1 MERRRWIKL
10 YMMDYDEVYHDSKMF
25 HLWIDI
31 LLHTN
36 PVDYYHHGDLIKRG
50 QCILSLNQVAERCHM
65 SKPTV
70 SKYLRLLEECG
81 KIKLDIQRKGTKVTV
96 LNWDKYQS
104 DTSTSG
110 LELNHLLNHLLNHSL
125 NQEVNHLLNPN
136 KKSLKEESKR
146 IKEETKRQ
154 TREDRI
160 YNSLLSKGLEDYY
173 SETYEKCEVYGFDRI
188 KNLKAFCIAVAEEL
202 AAKKKPVPI
211 AEKKKTKV
219 PQKVTEEDKEE
230 LRRLME
236 SIYGNDEEQVSNE
249 EQVSDE
255 EVAELRKSMEELGGN
270 L

>member
-50 QCILSLNQVAERCHM
+50 QCILSLNQVAARCHM
-65 SKPTV
+65 SKHTV
-70 SKYLRLLEECG
+70 KKYLSLLEECG

-96 LNWDKYQS
+96 LNWDRYQS
-104 DTSTSG
+104 DNQVG
-110 LELNHLLNHLLNHSL
+110 GAKLH
-125 NQEVNHLLNPN
+125 QEVHQEVHPN

-211 AEKKKTKV
+211 TEKKKPKV

-236 SIYGNDEEQVSNE
+236 G
-249 EQVSDE
+249 
-255 EVAELRKSMEELGGN
+255 LGGD

>member
-65 SKPTV
+65 SKHTV
-70 SKYLRLLEECG
+70 KKYLSLLEECG

-96 LNWDKYQS
+96 LSWDRYQS
-104 DTSTSG
+104 DNQVG
-110 LELNHLLNHLLNHSL
+110 GAKLH
-125 NQEVNHLLNPN
+125 QEVHQEVHPN

-173 SETYEKCEVYGFDRI
+173 QETYEKCEVYGFDRI

-211 AEKKKTKV
+211 TEKKKPKRR
-219 PQKVTEEDKEE
+219 VTEEDKEE
-230 LRRLME
+230 LRRLAE
-236 SIYGNDEEQVSNE
+236 GLYGNDE

-255 EVAELRKSMEELGGN
+255 EVAELRKSMEELGGDS
-270 L
+270 

>member
-65 SKPTV
+65 SKHTV
-70 SKYLRLLEECG
+70 KKYLSLLEECG

-96 LNWDKYQS
+96 LSWDRYQS
-104 DTSTSG
+104 DNQVG
-110 LELNHLLNHLLNHSL
+110 GAKLH
-125 NQEVNHLLNPN
+125 QEVHQEVHQELHQEVHPN

-173 SETYEKCEVYGFDRI
+173 QETYEKCEVYGFDRI

-211 AEKKKTKV
+211 AKK
-219 PQKVTEEDKEE
+219 EN
-230 LRRLME
+230 RR
-236 SIYGNDEEQVSNE
+236 
-249 EQVSDE
+249 VSDE
-255 EVAELRKSMEELGGN
+255 EIAELRKKMETLGGD

>member
-1 MERRRWIKL
+1 
-10 YMMDYDEVYHDSKMF
+10 MMDYDEVYHDSKMF

-65 SKPTV
+65 SKHTV
-70 SKYLRLLEECG
+70 KKYLSLLEECG
-81 KIKLDIQRKGTKVTV
+81 KVKLDISRKGTKVTV
-96 LNWDKYQS
+96 LNWDRYQS
-104 DTSTSG
+104 DNQVG
-110 LELNHLLNHLLNHSL
+110 GAKLH
-125 NQEVNHLLNPN
+125 QEVHPN

-173 SETYEKCEVYGFDRI
+173 QETYEKCEVYGFDRI

-202 AAKKKPVPI
+202 AAKKKPIPI
-211 AEKKKTKV
+211 AERKKPKRR
-219 PQKVTEEDKEE
+219 KVTEEDKEE
-230 LRRLME
+230 LRRLAE
-236 SIYGNDEEQVSNE
+236 GLYGNDE

-255 EVAELRKSMEELGGN
+255 EVAELRKSMEELGGD

>member
-65 SKPTV
+65 SKHTV
-70 SKYLRLLEECG
+70 KKYLGLLEECG
-81 KIKLDIQRKGTKVTV
+81 KIKLDVQRKGTKVTV
-96 LNWDKYQS
+96 LNWDRYQS
-104 DTSTSG
+104 DNQVG
-110 LELNHLLNHLLNHSL
+110 GAKLH
-125 NQEVNHLLNPN
+125 QEVHQEVHPN

-146 IKEETKRQ
+146 IKEESKRQ

-211 AEKKKTKV
+211 AEKKKPK
-219 PQKVTEEDKEE
+219 KGRVTEEDKEE
-230 LRRLME
+230 LRRLMGE
-236 SIYGNDEEQVSNE
+236 LYDEEKKEVSE
-249 EQVSDE
+249 EEVSDE
-255 EVAELRKSMEELGGN
+255 EVAELRKTMEGLGGD

>member
-65 SKPTV
+65 SKHTV
-70 SKYLRLLEECG
+70 KKYLGLLEECG
-81 KIKLDIQRKGTKVTV
+81 KVKLDISRKGTKVTV
-96 LNWDKYQS
+96 LNWDRYQS
-104 DTSTSG
+104 DSQTG
-110 LELNHLLNHLLNHSL
+110 GAKLH
-125 NQEVNHLLNPN
+125 QEVHQEVHPN

-146 IKEETKRQ
+146 IKEESKRQ

-173 SETYEKCEVYGFDRI
+173 QETYEKCEVYGFDRI

-202 AAKKKPVPI
+202 AAKKKPIPI
-211 AEKKKTKV
+211 AERKKPKRR
-219 PQKVTEEDKEE
+219 KVTEEDKEE
-230 LRRLME
+230 LRRLAE
-236 SIYGNDEEQVSNE
+236 GLYGNDE

-255 EVAELRKSMEELGGN
+255 EVAELRKSMEELGGG

>member
-1 MERRRWIKL
+1 MDKKRRWIKL
-10 YMMDYDEVYHDSKMF
+10 YMMDYDEVYHDSKML

-31 LLHTN
+31 LLHAN

-104 DTSTSG
+104 NTSTSG
-110 LELNHLLNHLLNHSL
+110 LELNQEVNHSL

-211 AEKKKTKV
+211 TERKKPKKGR
-219 PQKVTEEDKEE
+219 VTEEDKEK
-230 LRRLME
+230 LRRFME
-236 SIYGNDEEQVSNE
+236 GF
-249 EQVSDE
+249 
-255 EVAELRKSMEELGGN
+255 GGD

>member
-81 KIKLDIQRKGTKVTV
+81 KIKLDIQHKGTKVTV

-110 LELNHLLNHLLNHSL
+110 LELNQEVNHLLNHSL

-211 AEKKKTKV
+211 TEKKKPKV
-219 PQKVTEEDKEE
+219 TQRVTEEDKEE
-230 LRRLME
+230 LRRLAE
-236 SIYGNDEEQVSNE
+236 GLYGNDE

-255 EVAELRKSMEELGGN
+255 EVAELRKMMEGLGGD

>member
-10 YMMDYDEVYHDSKMF
+10 YMMDFDEVYHDSKMF

-65 SKPTV
+65 SKHTV
-70 SKYLRLLEECG
+70 KKYLNLLEECG

-96 LNWDKYQS
+96 LNWDRYQS
-104 DTSTSG
+104 DNQVG
-110 LELNHLLNHLLNHSL
+110 GAKLH
-125 NQEVNHLLNPN
+125 QEVHQEVHPN

-146 IKEETKRQ
+146 IKEESKRQ

-202 AAKKKPVPI
+202 AANKKPVPLTE
-211 AEKKKTKV
+211 EKKK
-219 PQKVTEEDKEE
+219 D
-230 LRRLME
+230 
-236 SIYGNDEEQVSNE
+236 NE
-249 EQVSDE
+249 HVSDE
-255 EVAELRKSMEELGGN
+255 EVAELRKMMEGLGGD

>member
-110 LELNHLLNHLLNHSL
+110 LELN
-125 NQEVNHLLNPN
+125 QEVNHLLNPN

-146 IKEETKRQ
+146 IKEESKRQ

-211 AEKKKTKV
+211 TEKKKPK
-219 PQKVTEEDKEE
+219 KLTEKQLEEKKEE
-230 LRRLME
+230 LRRAWRILE
-236 SIYGNDEEQVSNE
+236 GDEEEVSE
-249 EQVSDE
+249 EEVSDE
-255 EVAELRKSMEELGGN
+255 EVAELRKSMEELGGD

>member
-81 KIKLDIQRKGTKVTV
+81 KIKLDIQHKGTKVTV

-110 LELNHLLNHLLNHSL
+110 LELNQEVNHLLNHSL

-146 IKEETKRQ
+146 IKEESKRQ

-211 AEKKKTKV
+211 TERKKPKRR
-219 PQKVTEEDKEE
+219 KVTEEDKEE
-230 LRRLME
+230 LRKFME
-236 SIYGNDEEQVSNE
+236 G
-249 EQVSDE
+249 
-255 EVAELRKSMEELGGN
+255 LGGD

>member
-50 QCILSLNQVAERCHM
+50 QCILSLNQVAKRCHM

-110 LELNHLLNHLLNHSL
+110 LELN
-125 NQEVNHLLNPN
+125 QEVNHLLNPN

-146 IKEETKRQ
+146 IKEESKRQ

-211 AEKKKTKV
+211 TERKKPKKLTEK
-219 PQKVTEEDKEE
+219 QLEEKKEE
-230 LRRLME
+230 LRRAWRILE
-236 SIYGNDEEQVSNE
+236 GDEEEVSE
-249 EQVSDE
+249 EEVSDE
-255 EVAELRKSMEELGGN
+255 EVAELRKSMEELGGD